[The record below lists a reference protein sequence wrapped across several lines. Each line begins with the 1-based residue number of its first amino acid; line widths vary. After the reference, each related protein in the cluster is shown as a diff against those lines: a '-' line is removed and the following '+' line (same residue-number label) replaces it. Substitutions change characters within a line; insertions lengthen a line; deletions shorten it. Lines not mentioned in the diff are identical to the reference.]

1 MLQVSVRHIQFEAKR
16 FDDEAHGKPLRHRQ
30 VAGAGMTKGALG
42 RATGGDT
49 SNYVATET
57 LVTSAQVVNA

>member
-1 MLQVSVRHIQFEAKR
+1 MESRSRGQPYSQ
-16 FDDEAHGKPLRHRQ
+16 DLRDRVLAMGHRQ

-49 SNYVATET
+49 RSYAAMATP
-57 LVTSAQVVNA
+57 VTSAQVVNA